1 MYSNQMGTLLS
12 SPCQLR
18 LGVGLSH
25 LGYILI
31 VDGYCKNLD
40 WDVLEPLL
48 VWVDKENSIES
59 SFNLYKLLIH
69 LLLFT
74 SIYKVPWVPFY
85 STVLHVWSFG
95 KLKEKKMKNKINN
108 DLAILPSYNS
118 YLLYSVFSS
127 LCPSFVCLIHLSIV
141 SILPLYFQDPWPFQH
156 IFVMTWQNG
165 QVIIYISFLFFFF
178 SLFIWTYYTRKEYRR
193 VSHNNVICYS
203 HMSRMSQGHV
213 TWWVWESSVQTI

>member
-1 MYSNQMGTLLS
+1 VYSNQMGTLLS

-59 SFNLYKLLIH
+59 SFNLYKLPTY

-74 SIYKVPWVPFY
+74 SVYKVPWVPFCP
-85 STVLHVWSFG
+85 TVLHV
-95 KLKEKKMKNKINN
+95 
-108 DLAILPSYNS
+108 
-118 YLLYSVFSS
+118 
-127 LCPSFVCLIHLSIV
+127 
-141 SILPLYFQDPWPFQH
+141 
-156 IFVMTWQNG
+156 
-165 QVIIYISFLFFFF
+165 
-178 SLFIWTYYTRKEYRR
+178 
-193 VSHNNVICYS
+193 
-203 HMSRMSQGHV
+203 
-213 TWWVWESSVQTI
+213 